1 MKPTKWL
8 PSLLAV
14 LCLSA
19 GAAYAAFTGVFDS
32 DPTHSENL
40 AGVHVGKASTDT
52 FSVGMSWD
60 VDGVAKWN
68 AGLDAT
74 MGYSY
79 PGITPTPPD
88 LVLAYRCGF
97 HTDNLRMRW
106 DDARTELGQVVGH
119 PVLPFQFTVSAGNET
134 VPLGGVAIGAF
145 DYQYQLYLFNRRAT
159 TRRTQLNFYNCFSF
173 LTDLNQNGTKDFQ
186 LYNISTATPTYTVS
200 PTNDYCL
207 KAPKAGFFSAT
218 PVVKPTVTGSRASG
232 AALTSLLSAMSQL
245 GLITDSTT
253 P

>member
-1 MKPTKWL
+1 MRPTKWL

-14 LCLSA
+14 LILSA
-19 GAAYAAFTGVFDS
+19 GTAYAAFTGVFDS

-68 AGLDAT
+68 AGLDST
-74 MGYSY
+74 MDYSY

-88 LVLAYRCGF
+88 LVLAYRTGF
-97 HTDNLRMRW
+97 HTDNFRMRW

-119 PVLPFQFTVSAGNET
+119 PVMPFQFSVTAGNSD
-134 VPLGGVAIGAF
+134 VPLGGVAIGAY
-145 DYQYQLYLFNRRAT
+145 DYQYHLYLYNRRAT

-186 LYNISTATPTYTVS
+186 LYNISTATPSYTVS
-200 PTNDYCL
+200 PTNDFCL
-207 KAPKAGFFSAT
+207 KTPKAGFFSAT
-218 PVVKPTVTGSRASG
+218 PVTKPVVTGSWTAGTAQKSVL
-232 AALTSLLSAMSQL
+232 AALVQL
-245 GLITDSTT
+245 GFATDNTT